1 MLAVSIDDSLQN
13 LMLVEAYCDELGLK
27 VKSFENP
34 KEGLEYL
41 LDDNNNIHIVFI
53 DYMMPELNGIEV
65 IETFRGKKPHTPI
78 IMITAASGDFDL
90 KMEALTKGATDFLT
104 KPLNAAEFIVR
115 TTNLLD
121 LKIAQDKLEDKAKWL
136 EEEVMKATIELMAR
150 EHEALRV
157 LGKTAEYKDPETSN
171 HIARVAYYSRMLA
184 REYGLS
190 TDMQDIIFYA
200 SPFHDI
206 GKVGIPDAILL
217 KPGRLAKEE
226 FEVMKKHSS
235 IGHGILD
242 HSSSQYLNEGATIAL
257 THHEKYDGN
266 GYPNG
271 LVGEDIPISG
281 RITAV
286 ADVFDALTSKRPY
299 KEPWSFDKAKQLLI
313 DESGKHFDPKI
324 VELFMENIDEVKQ
337 IYTQFSEEEDT
348 LEGII

>member
-41 LDDNNNIHIVFI
+41 LDDNNNVHIVFI
-53 DYMMPELNGIEV
+53 DYMMPELNGIEM
-65 IETFRGKKPHTPI
+65 IEAFREKKPHTPI
-78 IMITAASGDFDL
+78 IMITAASGGFDL